1 VGIVLEDGL
10 TAVATVHDAINRAG
24 RLSLMLA
31 ETGIESL
38 RMKNKV

>member
-10 TAVATVHDAINRAG
+10 TAVATVHDVINCAG
-24 RLSLMLA
+24 KLSLTLA
-31 ETGIESL
+31 ETGMGSP